1 MRRSP
6 AFFREV
12 FMHEQNI
19 ELLRDEA
26 QRLLQVEVQLLEQ
39 MRNEPGVVAH
49 ERAGE
54 QQTFTSTSIDKDIE
68 VLNGELKKLGELE
81 MVLAVVGTM
90 KAGKSTTIN
99 AIVGTEVLPNRNRP
113 MTALPTLIRHTPRQV
128 VPMLRFDNNQPINAL
143 MTRLQHVLGSTAAQ
157 AQLEEVNDN
166 ADMQQLLHQIRA
178 GEPFGTRYEGAH
190 AISEFLKNLND
201 LVRLSRDLDTDFPF
215 SSYDE
220 VHEMP
225 VIEVEFA
232 HLKEAGQTSG
242 RLTLLDTPGPNESG
256 QPHLR
261 KMLTEQLSKASAV
274 LAVMDFTQLKSDADE
289 EVRKELNEIASV
301 AKGRLFTLV
310 NKFDQKDSN
319 SDDEEQVKKF
329 VAMKLMRGALKLTDV
344 YPVSSRQAYLA
355 SRARHELAVG
365 NQLPNPK
372 TNPWVEDFAK
382 VAIGGPRWAD
392 KINDPQEVNSGADW
406 LWEQSLFSSPMKNV
420 IHTAHAQAAT
430 IAIDSA
436 ASKLVHTA
444 ERLEKFLGIRETA
457 LAKNARELRQQID
470 SLKSDIESIEQIQ
483 VQTRQDADEALLNIQ
498 RQTGE
503 LFARIKSDTERQ
515 IKIYFQEGK
524 SLEQKQSIARQKELA
539 ETHARPEKLFMGLLQ
554 NLIGSQNRTSAKN
567 DAEPDFDPKN
577 PIIKFD
583 SASDAQNLTRKIDAA
598 VKREIQYAEKNMLR
612 AMELILQSFK
622 QHFTV
627 DVASK
632 AQGIIDGLNTRLTAD
647 GFKIEV
653 KLPDTVTLS
662 LNLAAGEMLSNV
674 VSQKDRSVTRYRR
687 SEGLWGTVCSWFDS
701 SDWGWESYETTEG
714 YYEIDINQV
723 KKVVAGAIGKVFN
736 DLDAVV
742 TQSIKTP
749 LDQGVEM
756 FFSEFIITVEH
767 IRGDLLQGIRDQE
780 TSRSE
785 QQALGRRLS
794 ELKRNVPG
802 ILADSRD
809 LKSDADQLNP
819 MNSEAL
825 A

>member
-1 MRRSP
+1 
-6 AFFREV
+6 
-12 FMHEQNI
+12 MHEQNI

-39 MRNEPGVVAH
+39 MLNETGVVVQEH
-49 ERAGE
+49 AGE
-54 QQTFTSTSIDKDIE
+54 HQTFTRTSIGKDIE
-68 VLNGELKKLGELE
+68 VLNGELKKLGDLE

-113 MTALPTLIRHTPRQV
+113 MTALPTLIRHTPQQV
-128 VPMLRFDNNQPINAL
+128 VPVLKFDNNQPINAL
-143 MTRLQHVLGSTAAQ
+143 MARLQHVLESEAAQ

-166 ADMQQLLHQIRA
+166 EDMQQLLHQIRT
-178 GEPFGTRYEGAH
+178 GESFKSRYEGAY

-201 LVRLSRDLDTDFPF
+201 LVRLSRDLNTDFPY

-256 QPHLR
+256 QTQLR
-261 KMLTEQLSKASAV
+261 KMLSEQLSKASAV

-289 EVRKELNEIASV
+289 EVRKELSEIASV

-329 VAMKLMRGALKLTDV
+329 VAVKLMRGALKISDV

-355 SRARHELAVG
+355 SRARHELVVH
-365 NQLPNPK
+365 NQLPDSK
-372 TNPWVEDFAK
+372 TNPWVEDFGK
-382 VAIGGPRWAD
+382 HAIGPRWPG
-392 KINDPQEVNSGADW
+392 KINDPQEVQSAADW
-406 LWEQSLFSSPMKNV
+406 LWDESLFGSPMRNV
-420 IHTAHAQAAT
+420 IQTAHAQAAT
-430 IAIDSA
+430 IAIDAA

-457 LAKNARELRQQID
+457 LAKSARELRQQIE
-470 SLKSDIESIEQIQ
+470 SLKSDIEIIEQIQ
-483 VQTRQDADEALLNIQ
+483 VQTRRDADSALLDIQ
-498 RQTGE
+498 RQTRE
-503 LFARIKSDTERQ
+503 LFAQIKSDTERQ
-515 IKIYFQEGK
+515 IKTYFKEGK
-524 SLEQKQSIARQKELA
+524 SLEEKQAIARQKDLA
-539 ETHARPEKLFMGLLQ
+539 EIRPGNLFSNLLMGVLNVQAR
-554 NLIGSQNRTSAKN
+554 TTAKN
-567 DAEPDFDPKN
+567 DGQLDFDPTSQ
-577 PIIKFD
+577 IIKFD
-583 SASDAQNLTRKIDAA
+583 SASDAQNLTKKIDAA
-598 VKREIQYAEKNMLR
+598 VKREIQYAEKTMLK
-612 AMELILQSFK
+612 AMELILHGFK

-632 AQGIIDGLNTRLTAD
+632 AQNIIDGLNTRLTAD

-653 KLPDTVTLS
+653 KLPDTVSLS
-662 LNLAAGEMLSNV
+662 LNLSAGEMLANV
-674 VSQKDRSVTRYRR
+674 VSQKERSVTRYRR
-687 SEGLWGTVCSWFDS
+687 SEGVWGTVCSWFNS
-701 SDWGWESYETTEG
+701 SDWGWESYETAEG
-714 YYEIDINQV
+714 YYEVDIEKV
-723 KKVVAGAIGKVFN
+723 KKVVSGAIGKVFA
-736 DLDAVV
+736 DLDEVV
-742 TQSIKTP
+742 TQSIKGP

-780 TSRSE
+780 SSESE
-785 QQALGRRLS
+785 QRALGLRLS
-794 ELKRNVPG
+794 ELKRELPG

-809 LKSDADQLNP
+809 LKSDAVQLNP
-819 MNSEAL
+819 MNSEVL

>member
-1 MRRSP
+1 
-6 AFFREV
+6 
-12 FMHEQNI
+12 MHEQNI

-39 MRNEPGVVAH
+39 MLNEPGVVVQEH
-49 ERAGE
+49 AGE
-54 QQTFTSTSIDKDIE
+54 QQTFTRASVNKDIE
-68 VLNGELKKLGELE
+68 VLNGELKKLGDLE

-113 MTALPTLIRHTPRQV
+113 MTALPTLIRHTPKQV
-128 VPMLRFDNNQPINAL
+128 EPVLKFDNNQPINAL

-157 AQLEEVNDN
+157 AQLEEVDSND
-166 ADMQQLLHQIRA
+166 DMQQLLRQIRA
-178 GEPFGTRYEGAH
+178 GEPFETRYEGAH
-190 AISEFLKNLND
+190 AISEFLKKLND
-201 LVRLSRDLDTDFPF
+201 LVRLSRDLETDFPF

-232 HLKEAGQTSG
+232 HLKEANQTSG

-261 KMLTEQLSKASAV
+261 KMLQEQLGKASAV

-289 EVRKELNEIASV
+289 EVRKELSEIASV
-301 AKGRLFTLV
+301 AQGRLFTLV

-319 SDDEEQVKKF
+319 SDDEEQVRKF
-329 VAMKLMRGALKLTDV
+329 VALKLMRGALKLTDV

-355 SRARHELAVG
+355 SRARHELVV
-365 NQLPNPK
+365 NNCLPDPK
-372 TNPWVEDFAK
+372 ANPWVEDFAK
-382 VAIGGPRWAD
+382 LAIGGPRWAQ
-392 KINDPQEVNSGADW
+392 KINDPQEVHGAANW
-406 LWEQSLFSSPMKNV
+406 LWDESLFSHPMANV
-420 IHTAHAQAAT
+420 ISTAHAQAAT
-430 IAIDSA
+430 LAIDSA

-457 LAKNARELRQQID
+457 LAKNARELRLQIE
-470 SLKSDIESIEQIQ
+470 SLKTDISSIEQIQ
-483 VQTRQDADEALLNIQ
+483 VQTRQDADNALLDIQ
-498 RQTGE
+498 RQTRE
-503 LFARIKSDTERQ
+503 LFAQIKSDTERQ
-515 IKIYFQEGK
+515 IKTYFKEGK
-524 SLEQKQSIARQKELA
+524 SLEEKQAIARQKELA
-539 ETHARPEKLFMGLLQ
+539 DIRPGKLFSNLLMGILNAQ
-554 NLIGSQNRTSAKN
+554 ARSTEKN
-567 DAEPDFDPKN
+567 EGQLDFDPTSQ
-577 PIIKFD
+577 IIKFD
-583 SASDAQNLTRKIDAA
+583 SANDAQNLTKKIDAA
-598 VKREIQYAEKNMLR
+598 VKREIQYAEKTMLK
-612 AMELILQSFK
+612 AMEMILHGFK

-627 DVASK
+627 DVAAK
-632 AQGIIDGLNTRLTAD
+632 AQSIIDGLNTRLTAD
-647 GFKIEV
+647 GFKVEV
-653 KLPDTVTLS
+653 KLPDTVSLS

-701 SDWGWESYETTEG
+701 NDWGWESYETTEG
-714 YYEIDINQV
+714 YYEVDIGQV
-723 KKVVAGAIGKVFN
+723 KKVVSAAIGKVFS
-736 DLDAVV
+736 DLDDVV
-742 TQSIKTP
+742 TQSIKEP
-749 LDQGVEM
+749 LDQGVDM

-785 QQALGRRLS
+785 KQALAQRLT

-809 LKSDADQLNP
+809 LKSDAVQLNP